1 MRLRLLAAPMI
12 IIALTATLAAC
23 GSDDTA
29 TSDSVAVT
37 DASSQRVEVALN
49 EADIEFA
56 QGMIA
61 HHEQAIEMAEIA
73 LDPAT
78 GASVEVVDLATR
90 IQAAQDPEVELM
102 TGWLTAAGESVTMD
116 TSDGHDMSSMDGMMT
131 ADQMDEMAAL
141 TGADFDQMWLEMMI
155 AHHEGAISQSET
167 VKADGSN
174 ADVLL
179 LADQIITAQ
188 QAEITEMQAVLEG

>member
-1 MRLRLLAAPMI
+1 MKLRLLAAPMI
-12 IIALTATLAAC
+12 AVALTAALAAC

-37 DASSQRVEVALN
+37 DVSPTAGEVTLN
-49 EADIEFA
+49 AADIEFA

-73 LDPAT
+73 LDPNT
-78 GASVEVVDLATR
+78 GASAEVVDLATR

-102 TGWLTAAGESVTMD
+102 TAWLTAAGESVTMD
-116 TSDGHDMSSMDGMMT
+116 TSDGHDMSSMEGMMS
-131 ADQMDEMAAL
+131 ADQMDELASM
-141 TGADFDQMWLEMMI
+141 TGAEFDQMWLEMMI
-155 AHHEGAISQSET
+155 AHHEGAVSQSET

-174 ADVLL
+174 AEVLL

-188 QAEITEMQAVLEG
+188 QAEIAEMQALLEG